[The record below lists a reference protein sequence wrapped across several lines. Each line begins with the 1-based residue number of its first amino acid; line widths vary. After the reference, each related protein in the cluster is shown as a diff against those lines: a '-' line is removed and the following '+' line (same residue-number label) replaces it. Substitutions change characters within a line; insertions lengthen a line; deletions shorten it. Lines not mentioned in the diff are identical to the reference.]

1 MLESGFEKTV
11 CKYIKL
17 CGGRAFKWVSP
28 GCLGVPDRICILPG
42 GRIIFIEVKRP
53 GLKDGRSPRQKKIM
67 ALLLSLGC
75 TVWRLDDKEELLA
88 NLRGLGYEI

>member
-1 MLESGFEKTV
+1 MLESGFEKFV
-11 CKYIKL
+11 CKCIKL

-53 GLKDGRSPRQKKIM
+53 GLKDGLSPRQKKIIT
-67 ALLLSLGC
+67 LLRSLGC
-75 TVWRLDDKEELLA
+75 TVWRLDDKEEFLA